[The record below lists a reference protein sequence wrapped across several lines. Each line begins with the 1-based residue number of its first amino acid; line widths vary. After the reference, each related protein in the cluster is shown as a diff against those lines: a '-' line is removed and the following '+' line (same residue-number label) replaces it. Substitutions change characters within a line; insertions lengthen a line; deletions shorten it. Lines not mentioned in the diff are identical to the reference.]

1 MKKNFIYIALL
12 AITLFGFS
20 SCSDFLDRIPDD
32 ELSDGSFWKTPN
44 DAKMFIADVY
54 RQVLPGGDTGDIDG
68 DIESDNAVHGIKWAA
83 GDVSKGIYDPAAM
96 SWSGDYKAIRACNI
110 LLSKIDNIPDYDQ
123 TDKEAV
129 MAEAR
134 FLRGYTYFGL
144 IQTFGGVPYVD
155 QPVDLKEMG
164 NITRTPVEEVYA
176 KVMEDFDYAIAHLPA
191 EWGSSDYGRATKG
204 AANAMKARAALY
216 FKHYDTAVDAAKAVM
231 DSGKYELFD
240 ANNTGK
246 YAHLFWEE
254 QEACK
259 EAILVRQFNA
269 PELTNY
275 IIGWGGFPTKG
286 WGGINPTQSL
296 VDAFECI
303 DGSPIDKSTTY
314 DPTNPFKDRDPR
326 LEVCVLHDGEE
337 MYGVTIKTA
346 PLKSSSS
353 TGVAQHNDATATGYY
368 DQKWLDPSI
377 DPQSTGW
384 DMGKDWHV
392 IRYAEVLLT
401 YAEAKNEITALDAS
415 AFEAVNQIRRRV
427 GMPDLQNTDATK
439 PTYCGTQDALR
450 QRIRNEWRV
459 EFAMEGSKRKWD
471 IRRWGIAKDVLNAP
485 FLGMKY
491 KMVDDPNAPE
501 GDNGKKCILYQGEN
515 IKLTGS
521 KYEDH
526 NYLFPIPQE
535 EIDLNP
541 ALTQNPGYPTK

>member
-1 MKKNFIYIALL
+1 MKKNYYIALL
-12 AITLFGFS
+12 AITLFGFC
-20 SCSDFLDRIPDD
+20 SCSDFLDRMPDD

-54 RQVLPGGDTGDIDG
+54 RQVLPGSNSGDIDG
-68 DIESDNAVHGIKWAA
+68 DINSDNAVHGIKWAA
-83 GDVSKGIYDPAAM
+83 GDVSRGIYDPAAM
-96 SWSGDYKAIRACNI
+96 GWSGDYKAIRACNI
-110 LLSKIDNIPDYDQ
+110 LLSKIDNIPDYNQ
-123 TDKEAV
+123 VDKEAV
-129 MAEAR
+129 MGEAR
-134 FLRGYTYFGL
+134 FLRGYIYFGL

-164 NITRTPVEEVYA
+164 NITRTPVEEVYT
-176 KVMEDFDYAIAHLPA
+176 KVIEDFDYATAHLPA

-216 FKHYDTAVDAAKAVM
+216 FKHYDTASDAAKSVM
-231 DSGKYELFD
+231 DSGEYELFD

-246 YAHLFWEE
+246 YANLFWEE

-269 PELTNY
+269 PELTTY
-275 IIGWGGFPTKG
+275 IIGWGCFPTKG

-296 VDAFECI
+296 VDAFECA

-346 PLKSSSS
+346 PLKSSGS

-368 DQKWLDPSI
+368 NQKWLDPSI

-401 YAEAKNEITALDAS
+401 YAEAKNEISPLDAS
-415 AFEAVNQIRRRV
+415 AFDAVNQVRRRV
-427 GMPDLQNTDATK
+427 GMPELQNTDASK

-459 EFAMEGSKRKWD
+459 EFALESGKRQWD
-471 IRRWGIAKDVLNAP
+471 IRRWGIAKEVLNAP

-491 KMVDDPNAPE
+491 KMVDDPNAPD

-515 IKLTGS
+515 IKLTGR
-521 KYEDH
+521 KYEDY
-526 NYLFPIPQE
+526 NYLYPIPQE

-541 ALTQNPGYPTK
+541 ALIQNPEYPTK

>member
-1 MKKNFIYIALL
+1 MKKNYYIALL
-12 AITLFGFS
+12 AITLFGFC
-20 SCSDFLDRIPDD
+20 SCSDFLDRMPDD

-54 RQVLPGGDTGDIDG
+54 RQVLPGSNSGDIDG
-68 DIESDNAVHGIKWAA
+68 DINSDNAVHGIKWAA
-83 GDVSKGIYDPAAM
+83 GDVSRGIYDPAAM
-96 SWSGDYKAIRACNI
+96 GWSGDYKAIRACNI
-110 LLSKIDNIPDYDQ
+110 LLSKIDNIPDYNQ
-123 TDKEAV
+123 VDKEAV
-129 MAEAR
+129 MGEAR
-134 FLRGYTYFGL
+134 FLRGYIYFGL

-164 NITRTPVEEVYA
+164 NITRTPVEEVYT
-176 KVMEDFDYAIAHLPA
+176 KVIEDFDYATAHLPA

-216 FKHYDTAVDAAKAVM
+216 FKHYDTASDAAKSVM
-231 DSGKYELFD
+231 DSGEYELFD

-246 YAHLFWEE
+246 YANLFWEE

-269 PELTNY
+269 PELTTY
-275 IIGWGGFPTKG
+275 IIGWGCFPTKG

-296 VDAFECI
+296 VDAFECA

-346 PLKSSSS
+346 PLKSSGS

-368 DQKWLDPSI
+368 NQKWLDPSI

-401 YAEAKNEITALDAS
+401 YAEAKNEISPLDAS
-415 AFEAVNQIRRRV
+415 AFDAVNQVRRRV
-427 GMPDLQNTDATK
+427 GMPELQNTDASK

-459 EFAMEGSKRKWD
+459 EFALESGKRQWD
-471 IRRWGIAKDVLNAP
+471 IRRWGIAKEVLNAP

-491 KMVDDPNAPE
+491 KMVDDPNAPD

-521 KYEDH
+521 KYEDY
-526 NYLFPIPQE
+526 NYLYPIPQE

-541 ALTQNPGYPTK
+541 ALIQNPEYPTNK

>member
-1 MKKNFIYIALL
+1 MKKNYYIALL
-12 AITLFGFS
+12 AITLFGFC
-20 SCSDFLDRIPDD
+20 SCSDFLDRMPDD

-54 RQVLPGGDTGDIDG
+54 RQVLPGSNSGDIDG
-68 DIESDNAVHGIKWAA
+68 DINSDNAVHGIKWAA
-83 GDVSKGIYDPAAM
+83 GDVSRGIYDPAAM
-96 SWSGDYKAIRACNI
+96 GWSGDYKAIRACNI
-110 LLSKIDNIPDYDQ
+110 LLSKIDNIPDYNQ
-123 TDKEAV
+123 VDKEAV
-129 MAEAR
+129 MGEAR
-134 FLRGYTYFGL
+134 FLRGYIYFGL

-164 NITRTPVEEVYA
+164 NITRTPVEEVYT
-176 KVMEDFDYAIAHLPA
+176 KVIEDFDYATAHLPA

-216 FKHYDTAVDAAKAVM
+216 FKHYDTASDAAKSVM
-231 DSGKYELFD
+231 DSGEYELFD

-246 YAHLFWEE
+246 YANLFWEE

-269 PELTNY
+269 PELTTY
-275 IIGWGGFPTKG
+275 IIGWGCFPTKG

-296 VDAFECI
+296 VDAFECA

-346 PLKSSSS
+346 PLKSSGS

-368 DQKWLDPSI
+368 NQKWLDPSI

-401 YAEAKNEITALDAS
+401 YAEAKNEISPLDAS
-415 AFEAVNQIRRRV
+415 AFDAVNQVRRRV
-427 GMPDLQNTDATK
+427 GMPELQNTDASK

-459 EFAMEGSKRKWD
+459 EFALESGKRQWD
-471 IRRWGIAKDVLNAP
+471 IRRWGIAKEVLNAP
-485 FLGMKY
+485 FLEMKY
-491 KMVDDPNAPE
+491 KMVDDPNAPD

-521 KYEDH
+521 KYEDY
-526 NYLFPIPQE
+526 NYLYPIPQE

-541 ALTQNPGYPTK
+541 ALIQNPEYPTK

>member
-1 MKKNFIYIALL
+1 MKKNYYIALL
-12 AITLFGFS
+12 AITLFGFC
-20 SCSDFLDRIPDD
+20 SCSDFLDRMPDD

-54 RQVLPGGDTGDIDG
+54 RQVLPGGDNGDIDG
-68 DIESDNAVHGIKWAA
+68 DINSDNAVHGIKWAA
-83 GDVSKGIYDPAAM
+83 GDVSRGIYDPAAM
-96 SWSGDYKAIRACNI
+96 GWSGDYKAIRACNI
-110 LLSKIDNIPDYDQ
+110 LLSKIDNIPDYNQ
-123 TDKEAV
+123 ADKEAV
-129 MAEAR
+129 MGEAR
-134 FLRGYTYFGL
+134 FLRGYIYFGL

-164 NITRTPVEEVYA
+164 NITRTPVEEVYT
-176 KVMEDFDYAIAHLPA
+176 KVIEDFDYATAHLPA

-216 FKHYDTAVDAAKAVM
+216 FKHYDTASDAAKSVM
-231 DSGKYELFD
+231 DSGEYELFD

-246 YAHLFWEE
+246 YANLFWEE

-269 PELTNY
+269 PELTTY
-275 IIGWGGFPTKG
+275 IIGWGCFPTKG

-296 VDAFECI
+296 VDAFECA

-346 PLKSSSS
+346 PLKSSGS

-368 DQKWLDPSI
+368 NQKWLDPSI

-401 YAEAKNEITALDAS
+401 YAEAKNEISPLDAS
-415 AFEAVNQIRRRV
+415 AFDAVNQVRRRV
-427 GMPDLQNTDATK
+427 GMPELQNTDASK

-459 EFAMEGSKRKWD
+459 EFALESGKRQWD
-471 IRRWGIAKDVLNAP
+471 IRRWGIAKEVLNAP

-491 KMVDDPNAPE
+491 KMVDDPNAPD

-521 KYEDH
+521 KYEDY
-526 NYLFPIPQE
+526 NYLYPIPQE

-541 ALTQNPGYPTK
+541 ALIQNPEYPTK

>member
-1 MKKNFIYIALL
+1 MKKNYYIALL
-12 AITLFGFS
+12 AITLFGFC
-20 SCSDFLDRIPDD
+20 SCSDFLDRMPDD

-54 RQVLPGGDTGDIDG
+54 RQVLPGSNSGDIDG
-68 DIESDNAVHGIKWAA
+68 DINSDNAVHGIKWAA
-83 GDVSKGIYDPAAM
+83 GDVSRGIYDPAAM
-96 SWSGDYKAIRACNI
+96 GWSGDYKAIRACNI
-110 LLSKIDNIPDYDQ
+110 LLSKIDNIPDYNQ
-123 TDKEAV
+123 VDKEAV
-129 MAEAR
+129 MGEAR
-134 FLRGYTYFGL
+134 FLRGYIYFGL

-164 NITRTPVEEVYA
+164 NITRTPVEEVYT
-176 KVMEDFDYAIAHLPA
+176 KVIEDFDYATAHLPA

-216 FKHYDTAVDAAKAVM
+216 FKHYDTASDAAKSVM
-231 DSGKYELFD
+231 DSGEYELFD

-246 YAHLFWEE
+246 YANLFWEE

-269 PELTNY
+269 PELTTY
-275 IIGWGGFPTKG
+275 IIGWGCFPTKG

-296 VDAFECI
+296 VDAFECA

-346 PLKSSSS
+346 PLKSSGS

-368 DQKWLDPSI
+368 NQKWLDPSI

-401 YAEAKNEITALDAS
+401 YAEAKNEISPLDAS
-415 AFEAVNQIRRRV
+415 AFDAVNQVRRRV
-427 GMPDLQNTDATK
+427 GMPELQNTDASK

-459 EFAMEGSKRKWD
+459 EFALESGKRQWD
-471 IRRWGIAKDVLNAP
+471 IRRWGIAKEALNAP

-491 KMVDDPNAPE
+491 KMVDDPNAPD

-521 KYEDH
+521 KYEDY
-526 NYLFPIPQE
+526 NYLYPIPQE

-541 ALTQNPGYPTK
+541 ALIQNPEYPTK

>member
-1 MKKNFIYIALL
+1 MKKNYYIALL
-12 AITLFGFS
+12 AITLFGFC
-20 SCSDFLDRIPDD
+20 SCSDFLDRMPDD

-54 RQVLPGGDTGDIDG
+54 RQVLPGSNSGDIDG
-68 DIESDNAVHGIKWAA
+68 DINSDNAVHGIKWAA
-83 GDVSKGIYDPAAM
+83 GDVSRGIYDPAAM
-96 SWSGDYKAIRACNI
+96 GWSGDYKAIRACNI
-110 LLSKIDNIPDYDQ
+110 LLSKIDNIPDYNQ
-123 TDKEAV
+123 VDKEAV
-129 MAEAR
+129 MGEAR
-134 FLRGYTYFGL
+134 FLRGYIYFGL

-164 NITRTPVEEVYA
+164 NITRTPVEEVYT
-176 KVMEDFDYAIAHLPA
+176 KVIEDFDYATAHLPA

-216 FKHYDTAVDAAKAVM
+216 FKHYDTASDAAKSVM
-231 DSGKYELFD
+231 DSGEYELFD

-246 YAHLFWEE
+246 YANLFWEE

-269 PELTNY
+269 PELTTY
-275 IIGWGGFPTKG
+275 IIGWGCFPTKG

-296 VDAFECI
+296 VDAFECA

-346 PLKSSSS
+346 PLKSSGS

-368 DQKWLDPSI
+368 NQKWLDPSI

-401 YAEAKNEITALDAS
+401 YAEAKNEISPLDAS
-415 AFEAVNQIRRRV
+415 AFDAVNQVRRRV
-427 GMPDLQNTDATK
+427 GMPELQNTDASK

-459 EFAMEGSKRKWD
+459 EFALESGKRQWD
-471 IRRWGIAKDVLNAP
+471 IRRWGIAKEVLNAP

-491 KMVDDPNAPE
+491 KMVDDPNAPD

-521 KYEDH
+521 KYEDY
-526 NYLFPIPQE
+526 NYLYPIPQE

-541 ALTQNPGYPTK
+541 ALIQNPEYPTK

>member
-110 LLSKIDNIPDYDQ
+110 LLSKINNIPDYDQ

-134 FLRGYTYFGL
+134 FLRGYIYFGL

-275 IIGWGGFPTKG
+275 IIGWGCFPTKG

-501 GDNGKKCILYQGEN
+501 GDDGKKCILYQGEN

>member
-1 MKKNFIYIALL
+1 MKKNYYIALL
-12 AITLFGFS
+12 AITLFGFC
-20 SCSDFLDRIPDD
+20 SCSDFLDRMPDD

-54 RQVLPGGDTGDIDG
+54 RQVLPGSNSGDIDG
-68 DIESDNAVHGIKWAA
+68 DINSDNAVHGIKWAA
-83 GDVSKGIYDPAAM
+83 GDVSRGIYDPAAM
-96 SWSGDYKAIRACNI
+96 GWSGDYKAIRACNI
-110 LLSKIDNIPDYDQ
+110 LLSKIDNIPDYNQ
-123 TDKEAV
+123 ADKEAV
-129 MAEAR
+129 MGEAR
-134 FLRGYTYFGL
+134 FLRGYIYFGL

-164 NITRTPVEEVYA
+164 NITRTPVEEVYT
-176 KVMEDFDYAIAHLPA
+176 KVIEDFDYATAHLPA

-216 FKHYDTAVDAAKAVM
+216 FKHYDTASDAAKSVM
-231 DSGKYELFD
+231 DSGEYELFD

-246 YAHLFWEE
+246 YANLFWEE

-269 PELTNY
+269 PELTTY
-275 IIGWGGFPTKG
+275 IIGWGCFPTKG

-296 VDAFECI
+296 VDAFECA

-346 PLKSSSS
+346 PLKSSGS

-368 DQKWLDPSI
+368 NQKWLDPSI

-401 YAEAKNEITALDAS
+401 YAEAKNEISPLDAS
-415 AFEAVNQIRRRV
+415 AFDAVNQVRRRV
-427 GMPDLQNTDATK
+427 GMPELQNTDASK

-459 EFAMEGSKRKWD
+459 EFALESGKRQWD
-471 IRRWGIAKDVLNAP
+471 IRRWGIAKEVLNAP

-491 KMVDDPNAPE
+491 KMVDDPNAPD

-521 KYEDH
+521 KYEDY
-526 NYLFPIPQE
+526 NYLYPIPQE

-541 ALTQNPGYPTK
+541 ALIQNPEYPTK

>member
-1 MKKNFIYIALL
+1 MKKNYIYIAFL

-20 SCSDFLDRIPDD
+20 SCSDFLDRMPDD

-54 RQVLPGGDTGDIDG
+54 RQVLPGGGAGDIDS
-68 DIESDNAVHGIKWAA
+68 DINSDNAVHGIKWAA
-83 GDVSKGIYDPAAM
+83 GDVSRGIYDPAAM
-96 SWSGDYKAIRACNI
+96 GWSGDYKAIRACNV
-110 LLSKIDNIPDYDQ
+110 LLSKIDNVPNYNQ
-123 TDKEAV
+123 ADKEAV
-129 MAEAR
+129 MGEAR
-134 FLRGYTYFGL
+134 FLRGYIYFNL

-191 EWGSSDYGRATKG
+191 QWGSSDYGRATKG

-216 FKHYDTAVDAAKAVM
+216 FKHFDTAAEAAKAVM
-231 DSGKYELFD
+231 DSGEYELFD
-240 ANNTGK
+240 AGNTGQ
-246 YAHLFWEE
+246 YAKLFWEE

-259 EAILVRQFNA
+259 EAVLVRQFNA

-275 IIGWGGFPTKG
+275 IIGWGCFPTKG

-296 VDAFECI
+296 VDAFECT
-303 DGSPIDKSTTY
+303 DGAPISSSALY
-314 DPTNPFKDRDPR
+314 DETDPFKNRDPR

-346 PLKSSSS
+346 PLKSSGN

-368 DQKWLDPSI
+368 NQKYLDPSI

-401 YAEAKNEITALDAS
+401 YAEAKNEISGLDAS
-415 AFEAVNQIRRRV
+415 AFDAVNQVRRRV
-427 GMPDLQNTDATK
+427 GMPDLQNTDASK

-459 EFAMEGSKRKWD
+459 EFAMEGGKRQWD
-471 IRRWGIAKDVLNAP
+471 IRRWGIAKEVMNAP

-491 KMVDDPNAPE
+491 KMVNDPNADPN
-501 GDNGKKCILYQGEN
+501 DDGKICILYQGEN

-526 NYLFPIPQE
+526 N
-535 EIDLNP
+535 
-541 ALTQNPGYPTK
+541 

>member
-1 MKKNFIYIALL
+1 MKKNYYIALL
-12 AITLFGFS
+12 AITLFGFC
-20 SCSDFLDRIPDD
+20 SCSDFLDRMPDD

-54 RQVLPGGDTGDIDG
+54 RQVLPGSNSGDIDG
-68 DIESDNAVHGIKWAA
+68 DINSDNAVHGIKWAA
-83 GDVSKGIYDPAAM
+83 GDVSRGIYDPAAM
-96 SWSGDYKAIRACNI
+96 GWSGDYKAIRACNI
-110 LLSKIDNIPDYDQ
+110 LLSKIDNIPDYNQ
-123 TDKEAV
+123 VDKEAV
-129 MAEAR
+129 MGEAR
-134 FLRGYTYFGL
+134 FLRGYIYFGL

-164 NITRTPVEEVYA
+164 NITRTPVEEVYT
-176 KVMEDFDYAIAHLPA
+176 KVIEDFDYATAHLPA

-216 FKHYDTAVDAAKAVM
+216 FKHYDTASDAAKSLM
-231 DSGKYELFD
+231 DSGEYELFD

-246 YAHLFWEE
+246 YANLFWEE

-269 PELTNY
+269 PELTTY
-275 IIGWGGFPTKG
+275 IIGWGCFPTKG

-296 VDAFECI
+296 VDAFECA

-346 PLKSSSS
+346 PLKSSGS

-368 DQKWLDPSI
+368 NQKWLDPSI

-401 YAEAKNEITALDAS
+401 YAEAKNEISPLDAS
-415 AFEAVNQIRRRV
+415 AFDAVNQVRRRV
-427 GMPDLQNTDATK
+427 GMPELQNTDASK

-459 EFAMEGSKRKWD
+459 EFALESGKRQWD
-471 IRRWGIAKDVLNAP
+471 IRRWGIAKEVLNAP

-491 KMVDDPNAPE
+491 KMVDDPNAPD

-521 KYEDH
+521 KYEDY
-526 NYLFPIPQE
+526 NYLYPIPQE

-541 ALTQNPGYPTK
+541 ALIQNPEYPTK

>member
-1 MKKNFIYIALL
+1 MKKNYYIALL
-12 AITLFGFS
+12 AITLFGFC
-20 SCSDFLDRIPDD
+20 SCSDFLDRMPDD

-54 RQVLPGGDTGDIDG
+54 RQVLPGSNSGDIDG
-68 DIESDNAVHGIKWAA
+68 DINSDNAVHGIKWAA
-83 GDVSKGIYDPAAM
+83 GDVSRGIYDPAAM
-96 SWSGDYKAIRACNI
+96 GWSGDYKAIRACNI
-110 LLSKIDNIPDYDQ
+110 LLSKIDNIPDYNQ
-123 TDKEAV
+123 VDKEAV
-129 MAEAR
+129 MGEAR
-134 FLRGYTYFGL
+134 FLRGYIYFGL

-164 NITRTPVEEVYA
+164 NITRTPVEEVYT
-176 KVMEDFDYAIAHLPA
+176 KVIEDFDYATAHLPA

-216 FKHYDTAVDAAKAVM
+216 FKHYDTASDAAKSVM
-231 DSGKYELFD
+231 DSGEYELFD

-246 YAHLFWEE
+246 YANLFWEE

-269 PELTNY
+269 PELTTY
-275 IIGWGGFPTKG
+275 IIGWGCFPTKG

-296 VDAFECI
+296 VDAFECA

-346 PLKSSSS
+346 PLKSSGS

-368 DQKWLDPSI
+368 NQKWLDPSI

-384 DMGKDWHV
+384 NMGKDWHV

-401 YAEAKNEITALDAS
+401 YAEAKNEISPLDAS
-415 AFEAVNQIRRRV
+415 AFDAVNQVRRRV
-427 GMPDLQNTDATK
+427 GMPELQNTDASK

-459 EFAMEGSKRKWD
+459 EFALEGGKRQWD
-471 IRRWGIAKDVLNAP
+471 IRRWGIAKEVLNAP

-491 KMVDDPNAPE
+491 KMVDDPNAPD

-521 KYEDH
+521 KYEDY
-526 NYLFPIPQE
+526 NYLYPIPQE

-541 ALTQNPGYPTK
+541 ALIQNPEYPTK

>member
-1 MKKNFIYIALL
+1 MKKNYYIALL
-12 AITLFGFS
+12 AITLFGFC
-20 SCSDFLDRIPDD
+20 SCSDFLDRMPDD

-54 RQVLPGGDTGDIDG
+54 RQVLPGSNSGDIDG
-68 DIESDNAVHGIKWAA
+68 DINSDNAVHGIKWAA
-83 GDVSKGIYDPAAM
+83 GDVSRGIYDPAAM
-96 SWSGDYKAIRACNI
+96 GWSGDYKAIRACNI
-110 LLSKIDNIPDYDQ
+110 LLSKIDNIPDYNQ
-123 TDKEAV
+123 VDKEAV
-129 MAEAR
+129 MGEAR
-134 FLRGYTYFGL
+134 FLRGYIYFGL

-164 NITRTPVEEVYA
+164 NITRTPVEEVYT
-176 KVMEDFDYAIAHLPA
+176 KVIEDFDYATAHLPA

-216 FKHYDTAVDAAKAVM
+216 FKHYDTASDAAKSVM
-231 DSGKYELFD
+231 DSGEYELFD

-246 YAHLFWEE
+246 YANLFWEE

-269 PELTNY
+269 PELTTY
-275 IIGWGGFPTKG
+275 IIGWGCFPTKG

-296 VDAFECI
+296 VDAFECA

-346 PLKSSSS
+346 PLKSSGS

-368 DQKWLDPSI
+368 NQKWLDPSI

-401 YAEAKNEITALDAS
+401 YAEAKNEISPLDAS
-415 AFEAVNQIRRRV
+415 AFDAVNQVRRRV
-427 GMPDLQNTDATK
+427 GMPELQNTDASK

-459 EFAMEGSKRKWD
+459 EFALESGKRQWD
-471 IRRWGIAKDVLNAP
+471 IRRWGIAKEVLNAP

-491 KMVDDPNAPE
+491 KMVDDPNAPD

-521 KYEDH
+521 KYEDY
-526 NYLFPIPQE
+526 NYLYPIPQE

-541 ALTQNPGYPTK
+541 ALIQNPGYPTK

>member
-1 MKKNFIYIALL
+1 MKKNYYIALL
-12 AITLFGFS
+12 AITLFGFC
-20 SCSDFLDRIPDD
+20 SCSDFLDRMPDD

-54 RQVLPGGDTGDIDG
+54 RQVLPGSNSGDIDG
-68 DIESDNAVHGIKWAA
+68 DINSDNAVHGIKWAA
-83 GDVSKGIYDPAAM
+83 GDVSRGIYDPAAM
-96 SWSGDYKAIRACNI
+96 GWSGDYKAIRACNI
-110 LLSKIDNIPDYDQ
+110 LLSKIDNIPDYNQ
-123 TDKEAV
+123 VDKEAV
-129 MAEAR
+129 MGEAR
-134 FLRGYTYFGL
+134 FLRGYIYFGL

-164 NITRTPVEEVYA
+164 NITRTPVEEVYT
-176 KVMEDFDYAIAHLPA
+176 KVIEDFDYATAHLPA

-216 FKHYDTAVDAAKAVM
+216 FKHYDTASDAAKSVM
-231 DSGKYELFD
+231 DSGEYELFD

-246 YAHLFWEE
+246 YANLFWEE

-269 PELTNY
+269 PELTTY
-275 IIGWGGFPTKG
+275 IIGWGCFPTKG

-296 VDAFECI
+296 VDAFECA

-346 PLKSSSS
+346 PLKSSGS

-368 DQKWLDPSI
+368 NQKWLDPSI

-401 YAEAKNEITALDAS
+401 YAEAKNEISPLDAS
-415 AFEAVNQIRRRV
+415 AFDAVNQVRRRV
-427 GMPDLQNTDATK
+427 GMPELQNTDASK

-459 EFAMEGSKRKWD
+459 EFALEGGKRQWD
-471 IRRWGIAKDVLNAP
+471 IRRWGIAKEVLNAP

-491 KMVDDPNAPE
+491 KMVDDPNAPD

-521 KYEDH
+521 KYEDY
-526 NYLFPIPQE
+526 NYLYPIPQE

-541 ALTQNPGYPTK
+541 ALIQNPEYPTK

>member
-1 MKKNFIYIALL
+1 MKKNYYIALL
-12 AITLFGFS
+12 AITLFGFC
-20 SCSDFLDRIPDD
+20 SCSDFLDRMPDD

-54 RQVLPGGDTGDIDG
+54 RQVLPGSNSGDIDG
-68 DIESDNAVHGIKWAA
+68 DINSDNAVHGIKWAA
-83 GDVSKGIYDPAAM
+83 GDVSRGIYDPAAM
-96 SWSGDYKAIRACNI
+96 GWSGDYKAIRACNI
-110 LLSKIDNIPDYDQ
+110 LLSKIDNIPDYNQ
-123 TDKEAV
+123 VDKEAV
-129 MAEAR
+129 MGEAR
-134 FLRGYTYFGL
+134 FLRGYIYFGL

-164 NITRTPVEEVYA
+164 NITRTSVEEVYT
-176 KVMEDFDYAIAHLPA
+176 KVIEDFDYATAHLPA

-216 FKHYDTAVDAAKAVM
+216 FKHYDTASDAAKSVM
-231 DSGKYELFD
+231 DSGEYELFD

-246 YAHLFWEE
+246 YANLFWEE

-269 PELTNY
+269 PELTTY
-275 IIGWGGFPTKG
+275 IIGWGCFPTKG

-296 VDAFECI
+296 VDAFECA

-346 PLKSSSS
+346 PLKSSGS

-368 DQKWLDPSI
+368 NQKWLDPSI

-401 YAEAKNEITALDAS
+401 YAEAKNEISPLDAS
-415 AFEAVNQIRRRV
+415 AFDAVNQVRRRV
-427 GMPDLQNTDATK
+427 GMPELQNTDASK

-459 EFAMEGSKRKWD
+459 EFALESGKRQWD
-471 IRRWGIAKDVLNAP
+471 IRRWGIAKEVLNAP

-491 KMVDDPNAPE
+491 KMVDDPNAPD

-521 KYEDH
+521 KYEDY
-526 NYLFPIPQE
+526 NYLYPIPQE

-541 ALTQNPGYPTK
+541 ALIQNPEYPTK